1 MGEVIDYPMAEITLS
16 TIINRKEHKQG
27 IVVDL
32 KHTSEYND
40 KLIKALMISA
50 KRTYDVKNGKKEV
63 KEASNLDK
71 SINIERIKEIIDAEI
86 IVAQEYKQPL
96 MVLGMQQIKKILR
109 EEVKDKEWEI

>member
-1 MGEVIDYPMAEITLS
+1 M
-16 TIINRKEHKQG
+16 
-27 IVVDL
+27 
-32 KHTSEYND
+32 
-40 KLIKALMISA
+40 
-50 KRTYDVKNGKKEV
+50 
-63 KEASNLDK
+63 SNLDK